1 MKVKR
6 IMSTEPK
13 FCNINTSLDKI
24 ASMMWEENCGAIGI
38 VNDQNETVGLVTDRD
53 IAMCCTL
60 NHKAP
65 WEIQA
70 STVIGNRPLFTCS
83 ADDAIETALAMMQ
96 KEKIRRLLVVDNSSC
111 MTGMLSIDDVV
122 SNSTSGILTKGI
134 PLDATMDTLK
144 AVSFH
149 H

>member
-1 MKVKR
+1 MKVKN
-6 IMSTEPK
+6 IMSSEPK

-24 ASMMWEENCGAIGI
+24 ASMMWEANCGAIGI
-38 VNDQNETVGLVTDRD
+38 VDDQNEPVGLVTDRD

-65 WEIQA
+65 WELQA

-83 ADDAIETALAMMQ
+83 EEDVIDKALAKMQ
-96 KEKIRRLLVVDNSSC
+96 KEKVRRLLVVDKSGY

-122 SNSTSGILTKGI
+122 SNSSSGILTKGI
-134 PLDATMDTLK
+134 PLDATLDTLK